1 MDARFFRFLTDDNL
15 QLQGLLYA
23 PQEKTSKAFLHIHG
37 MSGNFY
43 ENNFLDAMA
52 EKIVGAGYAF
62 VPVNTR
68 GHDFVADFVVPGS
81 EEKYKRIGDAF
92 EKMEECEQD
101 IKAAIDYLA
110 GTGHTEI
117 VLCGHSL
124 GAVKVAYYMAR
135 THDSRVQKLIL
146 MSPPDMV
153 GLAEAESDFESRIRE
168 SQELIAAGRGDELLP
183 GKIWDWYYLS
193 ANTYVNLSSR
203 DTPVDIFNVYAP
215 EKPSALSEVTV
226 PILAFLGEKDDALPG
241 DKREGLEILKKK
253 ATGTTMDTAV
263 IEGAPHSYFG
273 REAQMAQ
280 TIVDWL
286 MK

>member
-1 MDARFFRFLTDDNL
+1 MDARFFRFATEDNL

-23 PQEKTSKAFLHIHG
+23 PAEKTAKAFLHIHG

-52 EKIVGAGYAF
+52 ERIVGAGYAF

-68 GHDFVADFVVPGS
+68 GHDFVADFVVLGP

-92 EKMEECEQD
+92 EKMEDCEQD

-110 GTGHTEI
+110 GIGYTDI

-124 GAVKVAYYMAR
+124 GAVKVAYYMKRTRDAR
-135 THDSRVQKLIL
+135 VKKLVL

-153 GLAEAESDFESRIRE
+153 GLAEAESDFSARMKEA
-168 SQELIAAGRGDELLP
+168 QELIAAGRGDELLV

-215 EKPSALSEVTV
+215 EKPSALSEITV
-226 PILAFLGEKDDALPG
+226 PTLAILGEKDDALPG

-253 ATGTTMDTAV
+253 ASATTMDTAV

-273 REAQMAQ
+273 REAQMAE
-280 TIVDWL
+280 TITTWL
-286 MK
+286 A